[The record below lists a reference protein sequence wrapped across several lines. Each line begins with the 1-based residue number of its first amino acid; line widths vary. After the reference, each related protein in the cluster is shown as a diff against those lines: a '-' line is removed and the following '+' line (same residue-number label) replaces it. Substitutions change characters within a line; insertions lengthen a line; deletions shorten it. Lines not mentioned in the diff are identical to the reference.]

1 MKSVRE
7 RNLEKTVALLHNIPK
22 LCCQEMSA
30 LLPWAKLLRVVAA
43 IFSRRTLHLFPQTRV
58 RGSAVVQQPYLGLH
72 LWGKEL
78 LHV

>member
-30 LLPWAKLLRVVAA
+30 LLPWAKLLEVVAA
-43 IFSRRTLHLFPQTRV
+43 IFRRTLHLFPQTQV
-58 RGSAVVQQPYLGLH
+58 CGSAAVQQPYLGLD
-72 LWGKEL
+72 LWGQEL
-78 LHV
+78 LDV